1 MINRYK
7 LAPYLKVYDGV
18 ENIWSPYIM
27 FKQKNNIKNKV
38 LNTDKFGFRFT
49 DSDTKYTILNKHNI
63 KDNFNEYVVVG
74 GSTAFGVGASSDR
87 NTISSKL
94 SQMTNNTIYNFGL
107 RAGNSFQELILFLNS
122 YIEKKILLSPPFF
135 YQNEFNKSLKNINQ
149 SLKKKILNIFN
160 KSEEDGNSYGE
171 FSWANNLEHILRTW
185 KAISEKNN
193 FEIIYAL
200 QPFFSWSK
208 KNFSEEEEKLF
219 DEIKRMNSLRT
230 WKILLKLS
238 EKQHHNTKEIYKK
251 ICESANIKFLD
262 LNELFQSCKSSDW
275 LFVDTLH
282 CTDLGYE
289 KIAKKLTEEI

>member
-107 RAGNSFQELILFLNS
+107 RAGNSFQELILFLQNLGNFKNLKKVYILSGFNDLFLNS

-193 FEIIYAL
+193 F
-200 QPFFSWSK
+200 
-208 KNFSEEEEKLF
+208 
-219 DEIKRMNSLRT
+219 
-230 WKILLKLS
+230 
-238 EKQHHNTKEIYKK
+238 
-251 ICESANIKFLD
+251 
-262 LNELFQSCKSSDW
+262 
-275 LFVDTLH
+275 
-282 CTDLGYE
+282 
-289 KIAKKLTEEI
+289 